1 MNVYAEV
8 RGKYSRNANKTINSL
23 PQVSGIVS
31 RPSTSGSLTSY
42 ARKFNPIEENKR
54 LEPIEEVKKSSRPLK
69 EETKIAVKGK
79 KDENLIRQELKGKD
93 NEKGE
98 EGLQDLLVIDHD
110 KEGAE
115 DGDEMEGEEND
126 VVDELKE
133 SENEED
139 RKTEVS
145 FKTTSSQRRYIE
157 ELEMLL
163 KQERIKRIEAED
175 KLQRISTSHSK
186 RK

>member
-23 PQVSGIVS
+23 PQVSGLVS

-42 ARKFNPIEENKR
+42 TRRFNVP
-54 LEPIEEVKKSSRPLK
+54 EEVKRPDPVEEVQKPSRPLK
-69 EETKIAVKGK
+69 EEIKVSVKGK
-79 KDENLIRQELKGKD
+79 KDELKSKE
-93 NEKGE
+93 NEKNDGE
-98 EGLQDLLVIDHD
+98 LQDLLIINHD
-110 KEGAE
+110 KEDGE
-115 DGDEMEGEEND
+115 DKEELEQEEND
-126 VVDELKE
+126 VVDELEKRDL
-133 SENEED
+133 EED

-157 ELEMLL
+157 ELEMML
-163 KQERIKRIEAED
+163 KQERIKRIDAEE
-175 KLQRISTSHSK
+175 KLQRLSTSHSK